1 MSSTVKLALLAGVAI
16 VIALIVRAMFVAAST
31 QSPHDTPASER
42 VRVAAVDLPAGLLL
56 RDSDLAWKEMPPAKR
71 PAGAVLQ
78 GNPAT
83 PDVAGAAM
91 LHPLA
96 AGAPV
101 TAKDVVFP
109 NAPGFLAA
117 ALKPDMRAVSVAI
130 DDVSGNAG
138 LIQPGDYVDLILTQ
152 DLASKTD
159 SARLAVASE
168 TVVDHVRVLAVGS
181 EFTRPKDDATADKGH
196 ARTVTLEVN
205 PRMAEVVAIS
215 ARLGTLSLALRSF
228 ATFAR
233 GGSDARAT
241 TDNGIAAAPPVWAGD
256 VSRAVRELPPS
267 HDNGRGQAENGA
279 PAVLVYRG
287 STKGD
292 AEARSPLLAL
302 PPKGEAPVLHD
313 GAPSNEAVGAP
324 APAQTPAL
332 AARSQ

>member
-1 MSSTVKLALLAGVAI
+1 
-16 VIALIVRAMFVAAST
+16 
-31 QSPHDTPASER
+31 
-42 VRVAAVDLPAGLLL
+42 
-56 RDSDLAWKEMPPAKR
+56 
-71 PAGAVLQ
+71 
-78 GNPAT
+78 
-83 PDVAGAAM
+83 
-91 LHPLA
+91 
-96 AGAPV
+96 
-101 TAKDVVFP
+101 
-109 NAPGFLAA
+109 
-117 ALKPDMRAVSVAI
+117 MRAVSVAI

-152 DLASKTD
+152 DLANKTD
-159 SARLAVASE
+159 SARLSVASE

-181 EFTRPKDDATADKGH
+181 EFTRPKDDTTSDKAH

-233 GGSDARAT
+233 GGSDVHAT

-256 VSRAVRELPPS
+256 VSRAVRELPPT
-267 HDNGRGQAENGA
+267 HDNGQSDTGA

-287 STKGD
+287 SMKGD

-302 PPKGEAPVLHD
+302 PLPPKGEAPALHD
-313 GAPSNEAVGAP
+313 GTQSTEMPGAL
-324 APAQTPAL
+324 APAL